1 MANESL
7 PPRKITSSVAK
18 RKSDKTEIRELIQEI
33 LDSPIKKSPVVEVDG
48 LRDISSFKNAN
59 TDVKTRIL
67 LQIAMSAMKGDK
79 ASAEFLMKYGGF
91 EPAKEAKVTID
102 TPTFIDDIAM
112 GDESS
117 EQIENGETPKIESAD
132 MVDDLPIYVDI
143 SEAGGT
149 DE

>member
-18 RKSDKTEIRELIQEI
+18 RKSDKSEIKDLIQEI
-33 LDSPIKKSPVVEVDG
+33 LDSPIKKSPIVEVDG
-48 LRDISSFKNAN
+48 FRDISSFKNAN

-91 EPAKEAKVTID
+91 EPIKESKVTID
-102 TPTFIDDIAM
+102 TPTFIDDISAASGEAQEM
-112 GDESS
+112 IEEDE
-117 EQIENGETPKIESAD
+117 PKSLEAPEE
-132 MVDDLPIYVDI
+132 DLPVYVDI
-143 SEAGGT
+143 TEAGLDGQ
-149 DE
+149 

>member
-18 RKSDKTEIRELIQEI
+18 RKSDKTEIKELIQEI
-33 LDSPIKKSPVVEVDG
+33 LDSPIKKSPIVEVDG

-102 TPTFIDDIAM
+102 TPTFIEDMPM
-112 GDESS
+112 GDESQGELSAESSALPSS
-117 EQIENGETPKIESAD
+117 EETDE
-132 MVDDLPIYVDI
+132 LPIYVDI
-143 SEAGGT
+143 SEAGGQ

>member
-18 RKSDKTEIRELIQEI
+18 RKSDKSEIKDLIQEI
-33 LDSPIKKSPVVEVDG
+33 LDSPIKKSPIVEVDG

-91 EPAKEAKVTID
+91 EPIKESKVTID
-102 TPTFIDDIAM
+102 TPTFIDDISAASGEVQEM
-112 GDESS
+112 TEEDE
-117 EQIENGETPKIESAD
+117 PKSLEAPEE
-132 MVDDLPIYVDI
+132 DLPVYVDI
-143 SEAGGT
+143 TEAGL
-149 DE
+149 DDQ